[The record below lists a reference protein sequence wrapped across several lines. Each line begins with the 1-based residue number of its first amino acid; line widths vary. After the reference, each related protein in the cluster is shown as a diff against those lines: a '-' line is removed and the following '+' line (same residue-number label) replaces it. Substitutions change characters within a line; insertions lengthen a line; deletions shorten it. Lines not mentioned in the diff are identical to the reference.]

1 MKSGLFTALAASAAL
16 TQAAAA
22 QESAPAPVPAL
33 TDSEARTVN
42 RLIDRNTGLASQES
56 ARLGNALGVMGVS
69 TGILATIGSMSLH
82 GNAPFDPLVLGQ
94 MGIAIGSGTFLGH
107 TIAKRIEVTDLPQ
120 LTAAFHSVVGLA
132 AVRERER
139 EREED
144 FIISYYRL
152 RI

>member
-1 MKSGLFTALAASAAL
+1 MLGMFKRAGDPEDFNYYYAIPAGGLAAAYAGGAAVGVDL
-16 TQAAAA
+16 TQMAYLV
-22 QESAPAPVPAL
+22 SAICCISSIA
-33 TDSEARTVN
+33 
-42 RLIDRNTGLASQES
+42 GLASQES

-139 EREED
+139 R
-144 FIISYYRL
+144 
-152 RI
+152 